1 MTELVNP
8 YINSVYYTRVKLF
21 PHQMNNELYI
31 NLKNNLIKKVEKK
44 CNKYAYINNVY
55 KILSYDDGVINP
67 EDFSGS
73 AIFNVKFSANACR
86 PIENTKI
93 IVKIEKMN
101 NMAILAKNGPIKVVL
116 KYDKISTKFKVVQGT
131 ILYGDRVIKNGDD
144 LIITVLAKRFY
155 NKDNFISVYGFIDD
169 IPTEEQVKN
178 FTEVLVEESEI
189 VEQQKQLV
197 EYVTFNEDDNDDNN
211 KNNVVLKENDVMK
224 QSRILEL

>member
-1 MTELVNP
+1 
-8 YINSVYYTRVKLF
+8 
-21 PHQMNNELYI
+21 
-31 NLKNNLIKKVEKK
+31 
-44 CNKYAYINNVY
+44 
-55 KILSYDDGVINP
+55 
-67 EDFSGS
+67 
-73 AIFNVKFSANACR
+73 
-86 PIENTKI
+86 
-93 IVKIEKMN
+93 MN